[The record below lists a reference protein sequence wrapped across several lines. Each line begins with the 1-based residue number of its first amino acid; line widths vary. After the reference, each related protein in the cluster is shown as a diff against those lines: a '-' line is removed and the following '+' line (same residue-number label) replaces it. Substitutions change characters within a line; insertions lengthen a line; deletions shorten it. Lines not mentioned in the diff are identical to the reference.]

1 MSRSRDGAMVGGMVK
16 SEGDLVDE
24 RVVSTFRSQLRGRGE
39 AGGGRD
45 GSMTVFHYRVPFVS
59 LKSQK

>member
-1 MSRSRDGAMVGGMVK
+1 MVK